1 MGRIDALQDHRKR
14 NGDLKK
20 TTEEENELLIASVKE
35 NPFSSIATT
44 IRKTGINI
52 SVHSVLS
59 VIRRLKAEHITSRK
73 AVRKI
78 ALTEEPQKN
87 RFCKTSFKRT
97 QEEQNTMI
105 WMDEKIF
112 ASSEEGRRKKED
124 AVYEDLMEKG

>member
-1 MGRIDALQDHRKR
+1 MGGIDALQDHRKR

-52 SVHSVLS
+52 SVHSV
-59 VIRRLKAEHITSRK
+59 IRRLKAEHITLRK
-73 AVRKI
+73 VVRKI
-78 ALTEEPQKN
+78 ALTEEPQKS
-87 RFCKTSFKRT
+87 RFCKTSFKRL
-97 QEEQNTMI
+97 QEEWNIVI

-112 ASSEEGRRKKED
+112 ASSEEGRMKKEEERCR
-124 AVYEDLMEKG
+124 V